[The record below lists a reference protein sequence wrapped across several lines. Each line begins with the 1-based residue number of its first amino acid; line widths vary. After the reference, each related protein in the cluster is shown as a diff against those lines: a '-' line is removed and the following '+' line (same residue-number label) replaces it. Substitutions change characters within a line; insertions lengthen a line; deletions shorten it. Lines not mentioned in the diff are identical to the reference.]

1 MKNFRDFLALILA
14 LLAFLAALVM
24 IALDWAANKTKSKP

>member
-1 MKNFRDFLALILA
+1 MKNLRDFLALILA

-24 IALDWAANKTKSKP
+24 IALDWASTAIKSKP